1 MRSRHPAARVRN
13 DTTHRA
19 DGSRQGQ
26 QIHVRHT
33 EGQTQRAVPG
43 TSSLAHVARIGTWS
57 AGGPAFSRQAL
68 AAMHHEVGL
77 ISCPRDQR
85 THLLD
90 FFRFKRRVMGGNVG
104 PELGGPHRLRL
115 VGRLIMSLRQP
126 GSRSTSVA
134 ASGR

>member
-77 ISCPRDQR
+77 ISCPAIKGR
-85 THLLD
+85 TSWISSGSSD
-90 FFRFKRRVMGGNVG
+90 ASWA
-104 PELGGPHRLRL
+104 ETL
-115 VGRLIMSLRQP
+115 V
-126 GSRSTSVA
+126 RSSEAHT
-134 ASGR
+134 ASGSWDG